1 VKYLKQL
8 FREKSFVFLVLPFL
22 LGMAYLII
30 AYGKGPSHLLINQW
44 NSPFK
49 DTMFKYVTHL
59 GDGAVFAVVIVALLF
74 FRFRWALM
82 ELAAALLT
90 LLLVFV
96 TKQLLFNGLPRPVT
110 YFENAETLHLVEGVK
125 MHSMN
130 SFPSGHTMTAFAIF
144 MILVLITKNKFLKI
158 VWVVIAIL
166 AGYSRV
172 YLSQHFL
179 GDVLAGAIMGILI
192 AVSSCS
198 LIDNLSI
205 FKRNWTD
212 KNLLQLSDKKNDQ

>member
-1 VKYLKQL
+1 
-8 FREKSFVFLVLPFL
+8 
-22 LGMAYLII
+22 
-30 AYGKGPSHLLINQW
+30 
-44 NSPFK
+44 
-49 DTMFKYVTHL
+49 
-59 GDGAVFAVVIVALLF
+59 
-74 FRFRWALM
+74 M

-110 YFENAETLHLVEGVK
+110 YFENTETLHLVEGVK